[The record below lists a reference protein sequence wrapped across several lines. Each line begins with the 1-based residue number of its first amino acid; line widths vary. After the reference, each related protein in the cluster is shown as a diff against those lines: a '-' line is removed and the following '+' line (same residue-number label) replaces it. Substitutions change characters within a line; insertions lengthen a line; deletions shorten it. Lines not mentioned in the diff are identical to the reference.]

1 MNEKFLIRLAK
12 TLHIANYGLHYV
24 VFAIT
29 IFAIVLFVLSIVKN
43 VSKIIKHKNVD
54 WFITIF
60 FAIVFVAAVIML
72 L

>member
-1 MNEKFLIRLAK
+1 MSKEFLSRLAE
-12 TLHIANYGLHYV
+12 TLHVANCVLHYV
-24 VFAIT
+24 VFTIA